1 MSQPH
6 LGGLSLRDLD
16 YALAL
21 AELRHFGR
29 AAERC
34 GVSQPGLSEQIR
46 KLEAVLGTPLFE
58 RARGGVSPTPRG
70 QLLLRQIEVVV
81 GQARRLLEMART
93 QVGALNG
100 PVMLGVIPTLGPYYV
115 PLVLRDLRI
124 EFPELELRL
133 QESQTTVLLDALARF
148 NLDVALVALPAE
160 QDGLASSPLFFEP
173 FQVLLPSAH
182 PLAQA
187 ATLDLD
193 TLAADDLLL
202 LEDGHCL
209 RDQAIS
215 LCSRPEGQ
223 SPIGRAPRSASS
235 LEMLRHMV
243 AAGEGFSLMPALA
256 TREVTELNGLVR
268 LRPLRQAD
276 AGRMIGLVWRA
287 SDPRGADFQR
297 LAEVLRRSAP
307 DVTLPVD
314 GDGTR
319 STAPAPAGGE

>member
-1 MSQPH
+1 M
-6 LGGLSLRDLD
+6 RDLD

-21 AELRHFGR
+21 AELCHFGR

-46 KLEAVLGTPLFE
+46 KLESVLGTPLFE
-58 RARGGVSPTPRG
+58 RARGGVTPTLRG
-70 QLLLRQIEVVV
+70 QQLLRQIEVVV
-81 GQARRLLEMART
+81 GQARKLLEMART

-100 PVMLGVIPTLGPYYV
+100 PVVLGVIPTLGPYYV
-115 PLVLRDLRI
+115 PLVLRDLRR

-160 QDGLASSPLFFEP
+160 QDGLAASPLFFEP
-173 FQVLLPSAH
+173 FQVLLPSGH
-182 PLAQA
+182 PLSQS
-187 ATLDLD
+187 TMLDLS

-202 LEDGHCL
+202 LDDGHCL

-215 LCSRPEGQ
+215 LCTRPKGQ

-256 TREVTELNGLVR
+256 TREVSELNGLVR
-268 LRPLRQAD
+268 LRPLSRPD
-276 AGRMIGLVWRA
+276 AGRTIGLVWRA
-287 SDPRGADFQR
+287 SDPRGSDFQR
-297 LAEVLRRSAP
+297 LAEVLRQSAP
-307 DVTLPVD
+307 DVTVPVD
-314 GDGTR
+314 GEGQPGIR
-319 STAPAPAGGE
+319 PSVASALNPAA